1 MDHGVHIN
9 TPEQKRQNTRIYA
22 TIIYCMTYM
31 TSQTFCYLDFT
42 VKFVIIHTDHPQ
54 FCSSGNNPMSRYH
67 QPS

>member
-1 MDHGVHIN
+1 
-9 TPEQKRQNTRIYA
+9 
-22 TIIYCMTYM
+22 MTYM